1 MGFLRA
7 LPMQFA
13 YFARGSHPLRLML
26 RFANLKIRYKLL
38 L

>member
-1 MGFLRA
+1 MGFLRGLA
-7 LPMQFA
+7 MQFA
-13 YFARGSHPLRLML
+13 YFARGGLPLGLML